1 MSKRKHKDGRDTNC
15 MNTTNNRNNANV
27 NNMNNNRATYNNGPF
42 GINPNQ
48 LLSSM
53 FGNIDMNQI
62 NSLLQ
67 SMNTQGFDFN
77 NLNLGN
83 LMGNINNMGNE
94 SNIRNNSNDNNQY
107 SSNNENVNTI
117 DDDLNF
123 TTNESFAGKGERNDE
138 NIQMLRAIRSIVGG
152 ERGRFIDR
160 VITMYNDG
168 IFDE

>member
-67 SMNTQGFDFN
+67 SMSTQGFDFN

-83 LMGNINNMGNE
+83 LMGNILAISFINNCLMPVT
-94 SNIRNNSNDNNQY
+94 SVIITPLLKFS
-107 SSNNENVNTI
+107 
-117 DDDLNF
+117 L
-123 TTNESFAGKGERNDE
+123 
-138 NIQMLRAIRSIVGG
+138 L
-152 ERGRFIDR
+152 FIIKR
-160 VITMYNDG
+160 
-168 IFDE
+168 

>member
-67 SMNTQGFDFN
+67 SMSTQGFDFN
-77 NLNLGN
+77 NLNLTFEFKKWQIELKTVDGDI
-83 LMGNINNMGNE
+83 LLKIKY
-94 SNIRNNSNDNNQY
+94 IQ
-107 SSNNENVNTI
+107 I
-117 DDDLNF
+117 F
-123 TTNESFAGKGERNDE
+123 T
-138 NIQMLRAIRSIVGG
+138 
-152 ERGRFIDR
+152 
-160 VITMYNDG
+160 
-168 IFDE
+168 